1 MQPQTVFHIVREEIP
16 GTRDDTSSRKA
27 AIASAD
33 TSAVAGAA
41 TAGVA
46 IRDYHR
52 IIEPVEG
59 SEPKTITAW
68 NLEETTVEFNPNF
81 AAESLKTGEVIR
93 RMKDTAW
100 QQANPDHP
108 ITYMAQAV
116 EAYKRLVR
124 AIREKRPLL
133 AFKRGATTAYLV
145 LGGEEERG
153 RKLLAKAR
161 FSQDEIE
168 TICRQVYGN
177 KQRRT

>member
-1 MQPQTVFHIVREEIP
+1 MKSDSVFYIVREEIP
-16 GTRDDTSSRKA
+16 ATRDDAASRKA

-46 IRDYHR
+46 IRDFHR
-52 IIEPVEG
+52 IIEPVDG
-59 SEPKTITAW
+59 NDPKTVTAW
-68 NLEETTVEFNPNF
+68 NLEETSVSFNPTF
-81 AAESLKTGEVIR
+81 PAETLKTGEVIR
-93 RMKDTAW
+93 RMKDSAW

-108 ITYMAQAV
+108 ITYMAQAI

-124 AIREKRPLL
+124 SIREKRPLL
-133 AFKRGATTAYLV
+133 AFKRGGSTAYLV
-145 LGGEEERG
+145 LGGDEIRG

-168 TICRQVYGN
+168 TICAQIYARN
-177 KQRRT
+177 

>member
-16 GTRDDTSSRKA
+16 GTKDDASSRKA
-27 AIASAD
+27 AIASND

-46 IRDYHR
+46 IRNYHR

-59 SEPKTITAW
+59 SDPKTITAW
-68 NLEETTVEFNPNF
+68 NLEETTVSFNPTF
-81 AAESLKTGEVIR
+81 PAEEIKTGEMIR
-93 RMKDTAW
+93 RMKDSVW

-108 ITYMAQAV
+108 ITYMAQAI

-124 AIREKRPLL
+124 AIREKRPLV
-133 AFKRGATTAYLV
+133 AFKRGASTAYLV
-145 LGGEEERG
+145 LGGDQDKG
-153 RKLLAKAR
+153 RKLLNKAR

-168 TICRQVYGN
+168 AICLQVYG
-177 KQRRT
+177 KR

>member
-1 MQPQTVFHIVREEIP
+1 MQPQSVFHIVREDIP
-16 GTRDDTSSRKA
+16 ATKDDLASRKA

-46 IRDYHR
+46 IRNYHR

-59 SEPKTITAW
+59 GEPKTITAW
-68 NLEETTVEFNPNF
+68 NLEEATVDFNPTF

-100 QQANPDHP
+100 QHANPDHP
-108 ITYMAQAV
+108 ITYMAQAI

-133 AFKRGATTAYLV
+133 AFKRGSTTAYLV
-145 LGGEEERG
+145 LGGEEDRG

-161 FSQDEIE
+161 FAPDEIE
-168 TICRQVYGN
+168 TICQQVYGN
-177 KQRRT
+177 KHRRS